1 MSQMN
6 GCPRQNPAYRP
17 ALILFPLDFSSR
29 LALLSRHSIWQSFFM
44 LLCLDVG
51 NSHIY
56 GGVFADEDI
65 RLRFR
70 HTSQVST
77 SDELGIFLK
86 SVLRENQCSPEA
98 IKEIAICSV
107 VPQLDYSLRAAC
119 LKYFEVEPF
128 FLQAGVKT
136 GLNIKYRNPI
146 EVGADRIA
154 NAIAATQAHPNKNI
168 IVIDFGTA
176 TTFCVITAQKAY
188 LGGAILPGVRLS
200 VDALATKTAKLP
212 AVEIVRI
219 EQVVGRSTIESIQSG
234 VFYGALGACRELI
247 TRIKSEVFPGQE
259 VLVLATGGFASLFER
274 QELYDSLVPDL
285 VLQGIRLAAMLNK

>member
-1 MSQMN
+1 
-6 GCPRQNPAYRP
+6 
-17 ALILFPLDFSSR
+17 
-29 LALLSRHSIWQSFFM
+29 M
-44 LLCLDVG
+44 LCIDVG

-56 GGVFADEDI
+56 GGVFAGEEI

-70 HTSQVST
+70 HTSKVST

-98 IKEIAICSV
+98 INEIAICSV

-119 LKYFEVEPF
+119 LKYFSVEPF
-128 FLQAGVKT
+128 LLQAGVKT
-136 GLNIKYRNPI
+136 GLNIKYRNPV

-154 NAIAATQAHPNKNI
+154 NAIAATHTFPDTNI

-212 AVEIVRI
+212 AVEIVKP

-247 TRIKSEVFPGQE
+247 NRIKEESFAEQK
-259 VLVLATGGFASLFER
+259 VLVLATGGFASLFDK
-274 QELYDSLVPDL
+274 QDIYDLLVPDL
-285 VLQGIRLAAMLNK
+285 VLQGIRLAAALNNPS

>member
-1 MSQMN
+1 M
-6 GCPRQNPAYRP
+6 
-17 ALILFPLDFSSR
+17 
-29 LALLSRHSIWQSFFM
+29 M
-44 LLCLDVG
+44 LCIDVG

-56 GGVFADEDI
+56 GGVFAGEEI

-70 HTSQVST
+70 HTSKVST

-98 IKEIAICSV
+98 INEIAICSV
-107 VPQLDYSLRAAC
+107 VPQIDYSLRAAC
-119 LKYFEVEPF
+119 LKYFSVDPF
-128 FLQAGVKT
+128 LLQAGVKT

-154 NAIAATQAHPNKNI
+154 NAIAANSAFPGKNI

-176 TTFCVITAQKAY
+176 TTFCVITSQKGY

-200 VDALATKTAKLP
+200 VDALASKTAKLP
-212 AVEIVRI
+212 IVEIVKT

-234 VFYGALGACRELI
+234 IFYGALGSCRELI
-247 TRIKSEVFPGQE
+247 HRIKEEAFPGQE
-259 VLVLATGGFASLFER
+259 ALVLATGGFASLFDKHGI
-274 QELYDSLVPDL
+274 YDHLIPDL
-285 VLQGIRLAAMLNK
+285 VLQGIRLAAELNR

>member
-1 MSQMN
+1 M
-6 GCPRQNPAYRP
+6 
-17 ALILFPLDFSSR
+17 
-29 LALLSRHSIWQSFFM
+29 M
-44 LLCLDVG
+44 LCIDVG

-56 GGVFADEDI
+56 GGVFAGEEI

-98 IKEIAICSV
+98 INEIAICSV
-107 VPQLDYSLRAAC
+107 VPQLDYSLRSAC
-119 LKYFEVEPF
+119 VKYFSVEPF

-136 GLNIKYRNPI
+136 GLNIKYRNPV

-154 NAIAATQAHPNKNI
+154 NAIAATHAYPGKNI
-168 IVIDFGTA
+168 VVIDFGTA
-176 TTFCVITAQKAY
+176 TTFCVITAQKMY

-200 VDALATKTAKLP
+200 VDALANKTAKLP
-212 AVEIVRI
+212 PVEIVKT

-247 TRIKSEVFPGQE
+247 TRIKEEAFANQE
-259 VLVLATGGFASLFER
+259 VLVLATGGFASLFDK
-274 QELYDSLVPDL
+274 QDIYDYLVPDL
-285 VLQGIRLAAMLNK
+285 VLQGIRLAAGLNI

>member
-1 MSQMN
+1 
-6 GCPRQNPAYRP
+6 
-17 ALILFPLDFSSR
+17 
-29 LALLSRHSIWQSFFM
+29 M

-56 GGVFADEDI
+56 GGVFDKEDI

-70 HTSQVST
+70 HTSRNST

-86 SVLRENQCSPEA
+86 SALRENDCSPEF
-98 IKEIAICSV
+98 IKRIAICSV
-107 VPQLDYSLRAAC
+107 VPQMDYSLRSAC
-119 LKYFEVEPF
+119 LKYFDVDPF

-154 NAIAATQAHPNKNI
+154 NAIAVSQLYPGKNI

-188 LGGAILPGVRLS
+188 LGGAILPGIRLA
-200 VDALATKTAKLP
+200 VEALSSKTAKLP
-212 AVEIVRI
+212 SVEIVKTD
-219 EQVVGRSTIESIQSG
+219 VAVGRSTIESIQSG
-234 VFYGALGACRELI
+234 VFYGAVGACRELI
-247 TRIKSEVFPGQE
+247 GQISKEVFANQD
-259 VLVLATGGFASLFER
+259 VMVVATGGFASLFEK
-274 QELYDSLVPDL
+274 QGIYEQILPDL
-285 VLQGIRLAAMLNK
+285 VLQGIRMAVEMNPA

>member
-1 MSQMN
+1 MN
-6 GCPRQNPAYRP
+6 DCPRQNPAYRP
-17 ALILFPLDFSSR
+17 TFIFFLILSETR
-29 LALLSRHSIWQSFFM
+29 LTIAAFYRPSFLIM
-44 LLCLDVG
+44 MLCLDVG

-56 GGVFADEDI
+56 GGVFTREEEI

-86 SVLRENQCSPEA
+86 SVLRENHCSPEA
-98 IKEIAICSV
+98 INEIAICSV
-107 VPQLDYSLRAAC
+107 VPQLDYSLRSAC
-119 LKYFEVEPF
+119 LKYFSVEPF

-154 NAIAATQAHPNKNI
+154 NAIAATHAYPGKNI

-188 LGGAILPGVRLS
+188 LGGAILLGVRLS
-200 VDALATKTAKLP
+200 VDSLAAKTAKLP
-212 AVEIVRI
+212 AVEIIRP

-234 VFYGALGACRELI
+234 VFYGAMGACRELI
-247 TRIKSEVFPGQE
+247 NCIKEESLPGQD
-259 VLVLATGGFASLFER
+259 VLVIATGGFASLFEKYGI
-274 QELYDSLVPDL
+274 YDLLVPDL
-285 VLQGIRLAAMLNK
+285 VLQGIRLAAKLNT

>member
-1 MSQMN
+1 M
-6 GCPRQNPAYRP
+6 
-17 ALILFPLDFSSR
+17 
-29 LALLSRHSIWQSFFM
+29 M
-44 LLCLDVG
+44 LCIDVG

-56 GGVFADEDI
+56 GGVFADEEI

-70 HTSQVST
+70 HTSKVST

-86 SVLRENQCSPEA
+86 LVLRENQCSPEA

-107 VPQLDYSLRAAC
+107 VPHMDYSLRAAC
-119 LKYFEVEPF
+119 VKYFSVEPF
-128 FLQAGVKT
+128 MLQAGVKT

-154 NAIAATQAHPNKNI
+154 NAIAATHAYPGKNI

-176 TTFCVITAQKAY
+176 TTFCVINSQKAY

-200 VDALATKTAKLP
+200 VDALASKTAKLP
-212 AVEIVRI
+212 SVEIVKI

-247 TRIKSEVFPGQE
+247 TRIKEETFPGLE
-259 VLVLATGGFASLFER
+259 VIVLATGGFGLLFEK
-274 QELYDSLVPDL
+274 QEIYDFLVPDL
-285 VLQGIRLAAMLNK
+285 VLQGIRLAAELNKN